1 MLRIGLKCS
10 DPRDSQAPD
19 PLRNL
24 RLERGKILGG
34 WRFLLGA
41 LIGDWGWGWND
52 DDDNGFGSTVRYAP
66 GVTKV
71 RYRKI
76 IYLKKPKIEP
86 EKQQKKPK

>member
-1 MLRIGLKCS
+1 MS
-10 DPRDSQAPD
+10 
-19 PLRNL
+19 
-24 RLERGKILGG
+24 
-34 WRFLLGA
+34 A
-41 LIGDWGWGWND
+41 LSFPKLPGDIKD

>member
-1 MLRIGLKCS
+1 MGTKKIQIKS
-10 DPRDSQAPD
+10 
-19 PLRNL
+19 
-24 RLERGKILGG
+24 GKKTG
-34 WRFLLGA
+34 
-41 LIGDWGWGWND
+41 
-52 DDDNGFGSTVRYAP
+52 GFGSTVRYAP